1 MKLTIEVS
9 PTKFLDTKLSCVYH
23 IYKTILHRKTTNLP
37 IHLSLKV
44 PKRHKYNLFFGD
56 FQKVKRISANFD
68 AGVI

>member
-23 IYKTILHRKTTNLP
+23 IYKIMLHRKTAKVP
-37 IHLSLKV
+37 IHWSLKV

-56 FQKVKRISANFD
+56 FQRVKRISANFD
-68 AGVI
+68 DEVV